1 MKVQINLELTDAMH
15 LLAAF
20 ASDSEMKDSMEI
32 HQRGQVVLDN
42 IADQVNTIVTQ
53 LEKKQKIVSTS
64 DYNIIEYITE
74 NSQNTQKKT

>member
-1 MKVQINLELTDAMH
+1 MIFQINLELSDAMH

-42 IADQVNTIVTQ
+42 IADQVNTIVTK
-53 LEKKQKIVSTS
+53 LEEEAEDSIYK
-64 DYNIIEYITE
+64 
-74 NSQNTQKKT
+74 